1 LQNKTPTAHLRWV
14 FCLGALVLRYVL
26 GVTAGIALT
35 KMAGLAGT
43 FALAAVRAASHSAT
57 RKLAAVPWPSCL
69 IQKGVE
75 FRVCLCL
82 APWIIH
88 QSCLVAFAPCVDCEL
103 KKHQLDKV
111 RLQ

>member
-1 LQNKTPTAHLRWV
+1 MAQLRA
-14 FCLGALVLRYVL
+14 FVLRYEP
-26 GVTAGIALT
+26 GVTAGFALT
-35 KMAGLAGT
+35 KMIGSTGT
-43 FALAAVRAASHSAT
+43 VALAAVRAASDSAT

-82 APWIIH
+82 APSIIH
-88 QSCLVAFAPCVDCEL
+88 QSSLVAFAPCVDCEL

-111 RLQ
+111 RLR